1 MNLPT
6 RPSGSLS
13 PPLLPLAAATVVGV
27 VMTAFSATFL
37 PTSGSPG
44 PTPAPTHVSPVA
56 DPTTDPFA
64 PLPPGDKLLIA
75 SGADESKKKA
85 REQAVKDWNAK
96 HPDIP
101 ADIFEVEGNT
111 DVQRAKFRDYLDPA
125 APERVDIVN
134 LDSVHLAEFAD
145 AKAQG
150 SPLLVALDEKAP
162 DIPNPITNEVREG
175 FLTKPLLTCYWQDR
189 LYALPYNSD
198 VGLLFFQAGTTVP
211 NKAEELPRILAAA
224 PAGSR
229 RVAIQLSPDEAFVV
243 NVLEQLLEVNE
254 NLLNADGSRPKVVQ
268 AEWEKALTVVRGKV
282 RDGQLW
288 YRDDGNESAEKDTA
302 LAFKREEA
310 VAMRNWP
317 VWFGEIQRKPQVRSL
332 FGPGI
337 LGGQNLA
344 VAQKS
349 RHKAQAIELIKFLTS
364 AETQQKLL
372 LEGSFV
378 PTTQKTYEEPLV
390 QDRIPYLTVLRDA
403 VEDARPRPI
412 TPDYHEVSEV
422 ILRYLYPVVTDD
434 RPLDPNFERVMDAAL
449 S

>member
-1 MNLPT
+1 MNLPM
-6 RPSGSLS
+6 RPSGPLS

-27 VMTAFSATFL
+27 IMTAFSATFL

-64 PLPPGDKLLIA
+64 PLPPGEKLLIA
-75 SGADESKKKA
+75 SGADESKNKA
-85 REQAVKDWNAK
+85 RKQAVNDWNAK

-101 ADIFEVEGNT
+101 ADILDVEGNT

-162 DIPNPITNEVREG
+162 DIPNPITEG
-175 FLTKPLLTCYWQDR
+175 MLGDFLPNPLLTCNWQNR

-198 VGLLFFQAGTTVP
+198 VGLLFFPAGTAVP
-211 NKAEELPRILAAA
+211 KTAAELPEALAAG
-224 PAGSR
+224 PAEHQG
-229 RVAIQLSPDEAFVV
+229 VAIQLSQDEAFVV
-243 NVLEQLLEVNE
+243 NILEQLLAVNQ
-254 NLLNADGSRPKVVQ
+254 NLLNKDGTPPVVVQ

-282 RDGQLW
+282 ADGQLW
-288 YRDDGNESAEKDTA
+288 YPPGSGRSAEEKTA
-302 LAFKREEA
+302 LAFGRKEA
-310 VAMRNWP
+310 AAMRNWP
-317 VWFGEIQRKPQVRSL
+317 VWFGDIQPQPEVRRL

-344 VAQKS
+344 VAEKS

-364 AETQQKLL
+364 AETQQRLL
-372 LEGSFV
+372 LDGRFV
-378 PTTQKTYEEPLV
+378 PTTRSTYKSPQV
-390 QDRIPYLTVLRDA
+390 QRIRYLDELLAA
-403 VEDARPRPI
+403 VEEARPRPI
-412 TPDYHEVSEV
+412 TPDYYEVSKI
-422 ILRYLYPVVTDD
+422 ILTYLHPVVVRGT
-434 RPLDPNFERVMDAAL
+434 PLDPNFEREMNSAL
-449 S
+449 N